1 MNLCQFSLIHSILL
15 VLATII
21 QFNTMSDTEESMSTE
36 EIAKV
41 VSALNKLKVKPKADS
56 AEDFLSWKSSVV
68 LEKKVKKEV
77 VDTDNASASSQAE
90 KSVPPSQLPK
100 ILFFSG
106 DSKSDATYEV
116 WRYEV
121 ECLYQESYR
130 QDVIQQA
137 IRCSLKG
144 EASRVV
150 MHLGPVAPII
160 SIVQKLDNMYGTVA
174 EKEDILSEFYS
185 ARQRE
190 DEKCARW
197 SCRLEDI
204 LNKAIQKNLIDLS
217 QFEEMLKTMFYKGSI
232 HLMN

>member
-56 AEDFLSWKSSVV
+56 AEDFLSWMSYVV

-77 VDTDNASASSQAE
+77 VDTDNASASSQPE

-116 WRYEV
+116 W
-121 ECLYQESYR
+121 
-130 QDVIQQA
+130 I
-137 IRCSLKG
+137 
-144 EASRVV
+144 
-150 MHLGPVAPII
+150 
-160 SIVQKLDNMYGTVA
+160 
-174 EKEDILSEFYS
+174 
-185 ARQRE
+185 
-190 DEKCARW
+190 
-197 SCRLEDI
+197 
-204 LNKAIQKNLIDLS
+204 
-217 QFEEMLKTMFYKGSI
+217 
-232 HLMN
+232 

>member
-1 MNLCQFSLIHSILL
+1 
-15 VLATII
+15 
-21 QFNTMSDTEESMSTE
+21 MSDTEESMSTE

-56 AEDFLSWKSSVV
+56 AEDFLSWMSYVV

-77 VDTDNASASSQAE
+77 VDTDNASASSQPE

-121 ECLYQESYR
+121 ECLYRPY
-130 QDVIQQA
+130 VIQQA

-190 DEKCARW
+190 DVKCARQ

>member
-1 MNLCQFSLIHSILL
+1 M
-15 VLATII
+15 
-21 QFNTMSDTEESMSTE
+21 
-36 EIAKV
+36 
-41 VSALNKLKVKPKADS
+41 KPKADS
-56 AEDFLSWKSSVV
+56 AEDFLSWMSSVV

-77 VDTDNASASSQAE
+77 VDTDNASASSQPE

-100 ILFFSG
+100 IPFFSG

-121 ECLYQESYR
+121 ECLYQESYSP
-130 QDVIQQA
+130 DVIQQA
-137 IRCSLKG
+137 IRRSLKG

-150 MHLGPVAPII
+150 MHLEPVAPIT

-217 QFEEMLKTMFYKGSI
+217 QFEKMLKTMFYKGLKPSLKDI
-232 HLMN
+232 IFMINADHLMN

>member
-56 AEDFLSWKSSVV
+56 AEDFLSWMSYVV

-77 VDTDNASASSQAE
+77 VDTDNASANLYHLVSSL
-90 KSVPPSQLPK
+90 K
-100 ILFFSG
+100 FYFSRETLRAMPHMKFG
-106 DSKSDATYEV
+106 
-116 WRYEV
+116 YEV

-130 QDVIQQA
+130 PYVIQQA

-190 DEKCARW
+190 DEKCARLG
-197 SCRLEDI
+197 CRLEDI

>member
-1 MNLCQFSLIHSILL
+1 M
-15 VLATII
+15 
-21 QFNTMSDTEESMSTE
+21 
-36 EIAKV
+36 
-41 VSALNKLKVKPKADS
+41 KPKADS
-56 AEDFLSWKSSVV
+56 AEDFLSWMSSVV

-77 VDTDNASASSQAE
+77 VDTDNASASSQPE

-100 ILFFSG
+100 IPFFSG

-121 ECLYQESYR
+121 ECLYQESYSL
-130 QDVIQQA
+130 DVIQQA
-137 IRCSLKG
+137 IRRSLKG

-150 MHLGPVAPII
+150 MHLGPVAPIT

-217 QFEEMLKTMFYKGSI
+217 QFEKMLKTMFYKGLKPSLKDI
-232 HLMN
+232 IFMINADHLMN

>member
-56 AEDFLSWKSSVV
+56 AEDFLSWMSSVV

-130 QDVIQQA
+130 PYVIQQA
-137 IRCSLKG
+137 IRC
-144 EASRVV
+144 
-150 MHLGPVAPII
+150 
-160 SIVQKLDNMYGTVA
+160 
-174 EKEDILSEFYS
+174 
-185 ARQRE
+185 
-190 DEKCARW
+190 
-197 SCRLEDI
+197 
-204 LNKAIQKNLIDLS
+204 
-217 QFEEMLKTMFYKGSI
+217 
-232 HLMN
+232 

>member
-1 MNLCQFSLIHSILL
+1 MPHMKF
-15 VLATII
+15 
-21 QFNTMSDTEESMSTE
+21 
-36 EIAKV
+36 
-41 VSALNKLKVKPKADS
+41 
-56 AEDFLSWKSSVV
+56 
-68 LEKKVKKEV
+68 
-77 VDTDNASASSQAE
+77 
-90 KSVPPSQLPK
+90 
-100 ILFFSG
+100 G
-106 DSKSDATYEV
+106 
-116 WRYEV
+116 YEV

-130 QDVIQQA
+130 PYVIQQA

-190 DEKCARW
+190 DEKCARLG
-197 SCRLEDI
+197 CRLEDI